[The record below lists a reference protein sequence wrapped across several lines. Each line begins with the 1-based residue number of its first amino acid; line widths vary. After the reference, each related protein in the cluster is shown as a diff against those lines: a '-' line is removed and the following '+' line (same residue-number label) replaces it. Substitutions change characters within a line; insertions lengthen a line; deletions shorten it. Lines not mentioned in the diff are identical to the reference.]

1 MEMVQVAVL
10 GVAGT
15 LLAVQFK
22 NEKPEYG
29 IYISLAIGIL
39 LLFAVLDR
47 LDVLLNAL
55 GLIRSYMRAD
65 TIYMGTLM
73 KMLGSPMY
81 PNSHQA
87 SVRRRDIKVSH
98 LRLSCLENW
107 RFWRLESRC
116 WRRFLRRLRSSWHER
131 AKILYRSSS
140 AALFGRSIHESGGL

>member
-47 LDVLLNAL
+47 LDVLLDAL

-73 KMLGSPMY
+73 KMLGITYVSEFA
-81 PNSHQA
+81 SGLCKEAGHQSIA
-87 SVRRRDIKVSH
+87 SQI
-98 LRLSCLENW
+98 E
-107 RFWRLESRC
+107 
-116 WRRFLRRLRSSWHER
+116 
-131 AKILYRSSS
+131 
-140 AALFGRSIHESGGL
+140 LFGKLTILALGNPVLAARLTTIEEFLA

>member
-73 KMLGSPMY
+73 KMLGITYVSEFA
-81 PNSHQA
+81 SGLCKEAGHQSIA
-87 SVRRRDIKVSH
+87 SQIELFRK
-98 LRLSCLENW
+98 L
-107 RFWRLESRC
+107 
-116 WRRFLRRLRSSWHER
+116 
-131 AKILYRSSS
+131 AILALGIPVL
-140 AALFGRSIHESGGL
+140 AALLTTIEEFLA

>member
-73 KMLGSPMY
+73 KMLGITYVSEFA
-81 PNSHQA
+81 SGLCKEAGHQSIA
-87 SVRRRDIKVSH
+87 SQI
-98 LRLSCLENW
+98 E
-107 RFWRLESRC
+107 
-116 WRRFLRRLRSSWHER
+116 
-131 AKILYRSSS
+131 
-140 AALFGRSIHESGGL
+140 LFGKLAILALGIPEFLA

>member
-47 LDVLLNAL
+47 LDVLLDAL

-73 KMLGSPMY
+73 KMLGITYVSEFA
-81 PNSHQA
+81 SGLCKEAGHQSIA
-87 SVRRRDIKVSH
+87 SQIELFGK
-98 LRLSCLENW
+98 LT
-107 RFWRLESRC
+107 
-116 WRRFLRRLRSSWHER
+116 
-131 AKILYRSSS
+131 ILALGIPVL
-140 AALFGRSIHESGGL
+140 AALLTTIEEFLA

>member
-47 LDVLLNAL
+47 LDVLLL
-55 GLIRSYMRAD
+55 G
-65 TIYMGTLM
+65 
-73 KMLGSPMY
+73 
-81 PNSHQA
+81 
-87 SVRRRDIKVSH
+87 
-98 LRLSCLENW
+98 
-107 RFWRLESRC
+107 
-116 WRRFLRRLRSSWHER
+116 
-131 AKILYRSSS
+131 
-140 AALFGRSIHESGGL
+140 